1 VRSPC
6 LTALAAIF
14 CLLPP
19 QTFRSGAEGVRVDVL
34 VLDGKNPVGGLTAA
48 DFELRDSGIVQTID
62 SISMEDVPLSLM
74 LALDTSRSVEGAPLA
89 HLKDAVSAVIRLLGP
104 ADRAALTTFSAA
116 VALRTPWTSD
126 RATLEAGIAAAEAS
140 GATSLYDAAYAAL
153 TLRDHQPGRQLV
165 LIFSDGDDT
174 ASWLPGSNVIEIAK
188 RNEPVV
194 YAVELAPKLVFD
206 STSGPLGQRTGPIA
220 RPDPGY
226 RLDFHS
232 GIQDRVENAPNA
244 ILLRRF
250 LDELADETGGKVVN
264 AESSERLRETF
275 VQVINEFRSRYLLTY
290 TPRGVNARGWHPI
303 EVKLKNRRGQ
313 VTARRGYLR

>member
-1 VRSPC
+1 MRATC
-6 LTALAAIF
+6 LTALAAIV

-19 QTFRSGAEGVRVDVL
+19 QTFRSSAEGVRVDVL

-48 DFELRDSGIVQTID
+48 DFELRDGGIVQTID

-74 LALDTSRSVEGAPLA
+74 LALDTSRSVEGAALG
-89 HLKDAVSAVIRLLGP
+89 HLKDAATAVIRLLGP
-104 ADRAALTTFSAA
+104 ADRAALMTFSGAIT
-116 VALRTPWTSD
+116 LRTPWTSD
-126 RATLEAGIAAAEAS
+126 RATLDAGVATAEAS
-140 GATSLYDAAYAAL
+140 GSTSLYDAAYAAL

-174 ASWLPGSNVIEIAK
+174 ASWLPGRNVIEIAK

-194 YAVELAPKLVFD
+194 YAVELAPQPIVV
-206 STSGPLGQRTGPIA
+206 STSGPFGQRTETVT
-220 RPDPGY
+220 RPAPGY

-232 GIQDRVENAPNA
+232 GIQDRVENAPNP

-250 LDELADETGGKVVN
+250 LNELADETGGKVVN
-264 AESSERLRETF
+264 AESSERLKETF
-275 VQVINEFRSRYLLTY
+275 LQVINEFRSRYLLIY
-290 TPRGVNARGWHPI
+290 TPRGVDSRGWHPI